1 MILTVKQTQALD
13 ILEDD
18 TNNVLLFGG
27 GAGGGKSVLG
37 CFWILKQCLKYPN
50 TRWIIGR
57 AKLKT
62 LKETTLK
69 TLFEVMAMQ
78 GITIDHYKYNS
89 TSSTIT
95 FYQTKSEIILKDLY
109 YYPSDPDYT
118 ALGGMEITGAF
129 IDEAAEVNQK
139 AYQILSSR
147 IRFSLDKHNLIPKVL
162 MTCNPSKNW
171 LYNEFYKLDKEE
183 RLPKNHK
190 FLKSLVTDN
199 PSISKHYI
207 TQLQALDKISK
218 ERLLYGNWEYDDD
231 DTKLF
236 VYDKIID
243 CFTNTYVEQGDRFLT
258 VDVARFGKDKSVVCS
273 WSGYRCESIHTYT
286 KLPLTELSTKVLA
299 LANDNRVQRSNII
312 IDEDGVGGGL
322 CDIVSGCK
330 GFVNGS
336 RALAKENYSNLK
348 SQCYYK
354 FAEKVNQGKVFIRS
368 EENKQSIVQELE
380 VVQMKDIDKD
390 NKLSIIGKDKIKEYI
405 GRSPDYADAL
415 MMRIYGELNK
425 TRITYYG

>member
-1 MILTVKQTQALD
+1 MILTAKQTKALD
-13 ILEDD
+13 ILEDKT
-18 TNNVLLFGG
+18 TNTLLFGG

-37 CFWILKQCLKYPN
+37 CYWILKNCLKYKK

-57 AKLKT
+57 AKLKI
-62 LKETTLK
+62 LKETTLN
-69 TLFEVMAMQ
+69 TLFEVMNIQ
-78 GITIDHYKYNS
+78 GITVDHYKYNS
-89 TSSTIT
+89 TSSSFL
-95 FYQTKSEIILKDLY
+95 FYHTQSEIILKDLY

-118 ALGGMEITGAF
+118 ALGGIEITGAF

-147 IRFSLDKHNLIPKVL
+147 IRYKLDTHNLVPKIL

-171 LYNEFYKLDKEE
+171 LYNEFYKLDKENK
-183 RLPKNHK
+183 LPENKK

-207 TQLQALDKISK
+207 KQLKTLDKISK

-236 VYDKIID
+236 IYDKILD
-243 CFTNTYVEQGDRFLT
+243 SFSNQYVSGGDYYLT
-258 VDVARFGKDKSVVCS
+258 IDVARFGKDKSVVCC
-273 WSGYRCESIHTYT
+273 WNGYRCEYIQTYS
-286 KLPLTELSTKVLA
+286 KISLTELAKNVNEIARKNKVP
-299 LANDNRVQRSNII
+299 RSQII

-322 CDIVSGCK
+322 VDMINGCK
-330 GFVNGS
+330 GFVNNS
-336 RALAKENYSNLK
+336 KALDGENYSNLRC
-348 SQCYYK
+348 QCYYK
-354 FAEKVNQGKVFIRS
+354 FAEKI
-368 EENKQSIVQELE
+368 NKGEVYITPNEHKDLIVQELE
-380 VVQMKDIDKD
+380 VIQMKDIDKD

-405 GRSPDYADAL
+405 GRSPDFADAL

-425 TRITYYG
+425 TRITYFG